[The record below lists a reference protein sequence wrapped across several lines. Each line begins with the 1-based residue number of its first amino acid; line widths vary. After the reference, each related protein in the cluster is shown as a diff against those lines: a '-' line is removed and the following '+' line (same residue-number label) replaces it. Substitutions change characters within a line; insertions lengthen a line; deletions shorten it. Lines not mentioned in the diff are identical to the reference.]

1 MHAVVLNVT
10 VHEPEAGTR
19 ALREQVV
26 PRVSQ
31 ARGFIAGYWL
41 AMPGG
46 RGLSLLV
53 FDSQDAARTMAEQAQ
68 PPGDFVTFDSLEIA
82 EVVAHAPA

>member
-10 VHEPEAGTR
+10 VHDREAGER

-26 PRVSQ
+26 PRTSQ
-31 ARGFIAGYWL
+31 ARGFVAGYWL

-46 RGLSLLV
+46 KGLSVLV

-68 PPGDFVTFDSLEIA
+68 PPGDFVTFDSLELA
-82 EVVAHAPA
+82 EVVAEA

>member
-10 VHEPEAGTR
+10 VHDREAGER
-19 ALREQVV
+19 ALREEVV
-26 PRVSQ
+26 PQTSQ
-31 ARGFIAGYWL
+31 ARGFVAGYWL

-68 PPGDFVTFDSLEIA
+68 PPGDFVSFDSLELA
-82 EVVAHAPA
+82 EVVAQA